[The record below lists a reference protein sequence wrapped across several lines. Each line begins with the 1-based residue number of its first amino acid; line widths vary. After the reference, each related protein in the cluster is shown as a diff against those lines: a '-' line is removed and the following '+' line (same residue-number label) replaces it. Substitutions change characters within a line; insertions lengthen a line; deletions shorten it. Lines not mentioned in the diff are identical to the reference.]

1 MDKIKKLLGWVIFFV
16 GLAII
21 FWAILNSYNIF
32 TGKSQAPNVFKI
44 AEEEITTPATKGKTP
59 TTEEELQ
66 KELQN
71 AMTEQLKGMIPA
83 DTLPKL
89 LNLISWSIFAT
100 ILFFGG
106 AQIAG
111 LGIRLMKS

>member
-1 MDKIKKLLGWVIFFV
+1 MTKIPKFLGWAIFFI
-16 GLAII
+16 GLGII
-21 FWAILNSYNIF
+21 FWAVFSSYNIF
-32 TGKSQAPNVFKI
+32 TAKSQAPDIFKVV
-44 AEEEITTPATKGKTP
+44 EEKVTSATKGKTL
-59 TTEEELQ
+59 TAQEEIQ

-71 AMTEQLKGMIPA
+71 AMAEQLKGLLPA

-89 LNLISWSIFAT
+89 LNLISWSIFAG

-106 AQIAG
+106 TQIAG

>member
-1 MDKIKKLLGWVIFFV
+1 MSKTTKLLGWAIFFI
-16 GLAII
+16 GLGII
-21 FWAILNSYNIF
+21 FWAVFSSYNIF
-32 TGKSQAPNVFKI
+32 TAKTQAPDIFKI
-44 AEEEITTPATKGKTP
+44 VEEEVTTPTKGKTP
-59 TTEEELQ
+59 TAQEEIQ

-71 AMTEQLKGMIPA
+71 AMAEQLKGLIPA

-89 LNLISWSIFAT
+89 LNLLSWSIFAG
-100 ILFFGG
+100 ILFFSG